1 MIKKRSN
8 NKISD
13 GEITPVQDSA
23 REDQLA
29 SLFNLRKNPNRLGPD
44 AFDEKDNPF
53 ELKTTTQN
61 SVGTGRDVSIGM
73 IQGWR
78 QRYWIV
84 AKGLNLK
91 SGFEPEAIYFLDPQM
106 MDKAL
111 AKIEE
116 HIKPDIHLGD
126 KALPHLE
133 GKLNTHEIDR
143 LRYLINR
150 GSTLNN
156 PKIPWHYVEENGVQI
171 SKDHAKQLRKLVEQ
185 HPLKKEKPRSVSKII
200 QKVIINSLK

>member
-8 NKISD
+8 KNKISD
-13 GEITPVQDSA
+13 RETVPVQDSV

-44 AFDEKDNPF
+44 AFDEKGNPF

-61 SVGTGRDVSIGM
+61 SVGTGRDVSIEM
-73 IQGWR
+73 IQQWR

-106 MDKAL
+106 IDRAL

-116 HIKPDIHLGD
+116 HIKPDIQLGD
-126 KALPHLE
+126 KALPHLD
-133 GKLNTHEIDR
+133 GKVSTREIER
-143 LRYLINR
+143 LRYLISR

-156 PKIPWHYVEENGVQI
+156 PKIPWHYVAENGILI
-171 SKDHAKQLRKLVEQ
+171 SKDHASELRKLVET
-185 HPLKKEKPRSVSKII
+185 HPLKKGSPSPI
-200 QKVIINSLK
+200 QRL